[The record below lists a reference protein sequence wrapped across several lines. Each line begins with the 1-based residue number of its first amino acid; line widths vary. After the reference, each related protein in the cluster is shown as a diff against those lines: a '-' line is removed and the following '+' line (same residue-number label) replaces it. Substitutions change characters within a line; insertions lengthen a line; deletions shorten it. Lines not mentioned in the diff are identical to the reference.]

1 MKKILIAAM
10 VMCLALPMWGQSKTV
25 NLKKDAKKIQ
35 KKEVSKKDV
44 TPDGDKVKLYDENID
59 AMEQIDRALD
69 QARESG
75 RLVICQVG
83 GNWCPW
89 CLRFADFISKDAEI
103 SQLIEKNF
111 VYIHVDYSPREFK
124 NDPARKE
131 RSEKMMKRLG
141 NPARFGFPVLVILD
155 NEGRVMH
162 IQNSSYL
169 EEEKSYNFKKVMEF
183 FQNWT
188 REAIDDLK

>member
-44 TPDGDKVKLYDENID
+44 TPDGEKVKLYDENID

-75 RLVICQVG
+75 RFVICQVG

-89 CLRFADFISKDAEI
+89 CLRFAPISKRRRATATRKCWI
-103 SQLIEKNF
+103 S
-111 VYIHVDYSPREFK
+111 SRTG
-124 NDPARKE
+124 PARPS
-131 RSEKMMKRLG
+131 RS
-141 NPARFGFPVLVILD
+141 
-155 NEGRVMH
+155 
-162 IQNSSYL
+162 
-169 EEEKSYNFKKVMEF
+169 
-183 FQNWT
+183 
-188 REAIDDLK
+188 